1 MSPALAL
8 VLLNGSVSV
17 AFVVVRPMANSPV
30 GLGSGNSVKYVRT
43 YYINYNVYSRGFTVT
58 L

>member
-43 YYINYNVYSRGFTVT
+43 NK
-58 L
+58 

>member
-17 AFVVVRPMANSPV
+17 AFVVVIPMTNSPV
-30 GLGSGNSVKYVRT
+30 GLGSGNSVKYV
-43 YYINYNVYSRGFTVT
+43 YINYNVYSGGFTVT

>member
-8 VLLNGSVSV
+8 VLLNSSVTD

-30 GLGSGNSVKYVRT
+30 GLGSGNSVKYVRMN
-43 YYINYNVYSRGFTVT
+43 I
-58 L
+58 